1 MRERRTLTL
10 GDFRGV
16 DFSTSPLNVKA
27 SRASNMVNLICDFG
41 KTHKRSG
48 WRERLTIRHEG
59 KPVRINGIFNYED
72 GDHRDVIVHAGCRFY
87 RLTVDADTGRE
98 VAEDITLSGTH
109 APSVVDPERLE
120 DVRSQAVYNRKRLYI
135 IGCGDYLVYGT
146 WDGGVSYE
154 LRRVCNGEDTYTP
167 VTTVS
172 IGAFKGLI
180 GKDKSEEYNKI
191 INYGSEGEDI
201 REVLDGTNYATAS
214 RINRLQGIPTDLSDG
229 NPLNGAPIYHLD
241 ATIDEGTVVVIE
253 NELTGEIYQNEAGS
267 KVIPSA
273 TNAFPI
279 AIIDFENGCLFLN
292 PGEKFF
298 PADNGDSVIKVTFV
312 HTPTAEEAGLAEEDF
327 VPYADRIGRCRF
339 GQMFGVSGNTDRLF
353 LSGNEHFPNV
363 DFFSEADDLTYFPDL
378 NTVAMGS
385 DAQAVVGYARLS
397 DNTLAIFKE
406 RVGGADASI
415 FYRTGYLS
423 EQYDDRGNL
432 EKLLPVFPTVAGNLG
447 EAMISR
453 HASLDFGGDNL
464 MLSRNG
470 VFGIVL
476 ADNVATAV
484 RYTRERS
491 RNVNARLLS
500 EPNLSEAVGYSFDG
514 RYYLAV
520 NSHVYVADA
529 RYKISTHDDMDG
541 SYQYEWWYWEDVPA
555 RVFSELGGRLVF
567 GTEDG
572 MICELDGECTDRTYL
587 HFEEG
592 DLALDIENNQMD
604 FNATLPFAPREDD
617 RIVITTEGVYA
628 LYAANFPRV
637 DGERIYVDDV
647 AIMGIH
653 EGERVYAD
661 TVGESGL
668 AVGVP
673 YTVDDVDVIG
683 CSFRLLSWDDEPVV
697 PATVG
702 FRLLTLVTGRELYA
716 TQVTAGDFR
725 LKTHRDGEIL
735 VLTDYD
741 GEVPLLPQ
749 ASICRHR
756 AIRAAWYTPAFDLGS
771 AAYEK
776 TLHSMTMIAEPGIEG
791 VLRFG
796 FETRNFEADVR
807 REVHLHDVMGSGRG
821 FSFEDLTFED
831 FSFATGFAHSFTK
844 RLFVRGFNY
853 IMFRFVSDEETDCG
867 IGGFE
872 AVFTVNSRKG
882 GVR

>member
-27 SRASNMVNLICDFG
+27 NRASNMVNLICDFG

-87 RLTVDADTGRE
+87 RLGVDAATGRE

-109 APSVVDPERLE
+109 APSAVDPERLE

-135 IGCGDYLVYGT
+135 IGCGDYLVYGS
-146 WDGGVSYE
+146 WNGGVSYE
-154 LRRVCNGEDTYTP
+154 LRRVYNGEDTYIPT
-167 VTTVS
+167 TTVS
-172 IGAFKGLI
+172 IGAFKGKI
-180 GKDKSEEYNKI
+180 GKDENDEYTHI
-191 INYGSEGEDI
+191 VSAGSEGEDV
-201 REVLDGTNYATAS
+201 RETLDDVSYMTSWRKNL
-214 RINRLQGIPTDLSDG
+214 LQGIRSDMVVQ
-229 NPLNGAPIYHLD
+229 NPSTWAGIYHLD
-241 ATIDEGTVVVIE
+241 ATIDPGTVVTIVDE
-253 NELTGEIYQNEAGS
+253 TTGKVYQNAAGEA
-267 KVIPSA
+267 VIAYP
-273 TNAFPI
+273 TNAYPR
-279 AIIDFENGCLFLN
+279 AIIDFENGCLFLHHD
-292 PGEKFF
+292 GF
-298 PADNGDSVIKVTFV
+298 PADNGDSLITVTFS
-312 HTPTAEEAGLAEEDF
+312 HTPKAEEAGLAEEDF
-327 VPYADRIGRCRF
+327 VPYADRVGKCRF
-339 GQMFGVSGNTDRLF
+339 GTMFGVSGNTDRLF
-353 LSGNEHFPNV
+353 VSGNERLPNI

-385 DAQAVVGYARLS
+385 DAQAVVGYARLA

-415 FYRTGYLS
+415 FYRTGYLK
-423 EQYDDRGNL
+423 EELDERGNL
-432 EKLLPVFPTVAGNLG
+432 EKLLPVFPTTAGNLG

-491 RNVNARLLS
+491 HNVNARLLS

-604 FNATLPFAPREDD
+604 FNATLDFSPVEDD
-617 RIVITTEGVYA
+617 RIVITTSGVYA
-628 LYAANFPRV
+628 LYAEDFSRV
-637 DGERIYVDDV
+637 EGGRIYVDE
-647 AIMGIH
+647 ATIMGMC
-653 EGERVYAD
+653 EGAKVYAD
-661 TVGESGL
+661 RVGESGL
-668 AVGVP
+668 TVGTEYV
-673 YTVDDVDVIG
+673 VDDVDVIG

-702 FRLLTLVTGRELYA
+702 FRLLTLVTGRELYV
-716 TQVTAGDFR
+716 TQATAGDFR

-735 VLTDYD
+735 ALTDYD

-853 IMFRFVSDEETDCG
+853 IMFRFLSDEETDCG

>member
-27 SRASNMVNLICDFG
+27 NRASNMVNLICDFG

-59 KPVRINGIFNYED
+59 KAQRINGIFNYED

-135 IGCGDYLVYGT
+135 IGCGDYLVYGS
-146 WDGGVSYE
+146 WDGGESYQ

-167 VTTVS
+167 VTS
-172 IGAFKGLI
+172 IGIDAI
-180 GKDKSEEYNKI
+180 HYTEARAS
-191 INYGSEGEDI
+191 SA
-201 REVLDGTNYATAS
+201 EVLEDVSYTTSYRKNK
-214 RINRLQGIPTDLSDG
+214 LQGYTTFTDAGGKEKVRS
-229 NPLNGAPIYHLD
+229 IWYLD
-241 ATIDEGTVVVIE
+241 ATVDEGTLVTVT
-253 NELTGEIYQNEAGS
+253 NELTGKVAGNEQGG
-267 KVIPSA
+267 
-273 TNAFPI
+273 T
-279 AIIDFENGCLFLN
+279 DLLDENGVAVGSIGFAEGYVALDRGSDQGNEYVKSGFWA
-292 PGEKFF
+292 K
-298 PADNGDSVIKVTFV
+298 DNGDSVITVTFC

-327 VPYADRIGRCRF
+327 VPYADRVGLCRF

-353 LSGNEHFPNV
+353 LSGNERFPNV

-415 FYRTGYLS
+415 FYRTGYLK
-423 EQYDDRGNL
+423 EELDERGNL
-432 EKLLPVFPTVAGNLG
+432 EKLLAVFPTTAGNLG

-529 RYKISTHDDMDG
+529 RYKISTHDDLSGDG

-572 MICELDGECTDRTYL
+572 MICEFDGECTDRTYL

-604 FNATLPFAPREDD
+604 FNATLDFFPVEDD
-617 RIVITTEGVYA
+617 RITITTQGVYA
-628 LYAANFPRV
+628 LYAENFSRV

-683 CSFRLLSWDDEPVV
+683 CSFRLLSEGGESIA

-853 IMFRFVSDEETDCG
+853 IMFRFLSDEETDCG